1 MGSLTSVDKSRIR
14 QAFQKALNDYDRHAL
29 IQQKMTIN
37 LVAHLQDYLP
47 NGSLDSVLELG
58 CGSGMLSS
66 LLQKQISADYWLFND
81 LCDVQAQ
88 LAEKLPQSFD
98 FHCGDAEHF
107 LFLQQFDLIA
117 SASAVQWFHQ
127 PDAFIAHCKTGLKT
141 NGLLAVATFCEDN
154 LKEVRQITNI
164 GLNYPTLS
172 QWQTWLAKDFE
183 LLWCEDFKVILDFDT
198 PLDVLKHLKY
208 TGVTATNQK
217 NWTRKN
223 LNKFI
228 DDYLKAFSL
237 PSGKVRLTYHP
248 LFFIARYSHAKNQ

>member
-1 MGSLTSVDKSRIR
+1 MNIKL
-14 QAFQKALNDYDRHAL
+14 
-29 IQQKMTIN
+29 MT
-37 LVAHLQDYLP
+37 HLQDYLP

-66 LLQKQISADYWLFND
+66 LLQNRFQRIIGYLMICAMCRPNWLKNCRNPLIFIAAMPNIS
-81 LCDVQAQ
+81 
-88 LAEKLPQSFD
+88 
-98 FHCGDAEHF
+98 
-107 LFLQQFDLIA
+107 FLQQFDLIA

-141 NGLLAVATFCEDN
+141 NGLLAVATFGEDN

-217 NWTRKN
+217 IGQEKSQW
-223 LNKFI
+223 I
-228 DDYLKAFSL
+228 YW
-237 PSGKVRLTYHP
+237 RLLVGVQYAVGQSAP
-248 LFFIARYSHAKNQ
+248 DLSSIVFIARYSHIENQ